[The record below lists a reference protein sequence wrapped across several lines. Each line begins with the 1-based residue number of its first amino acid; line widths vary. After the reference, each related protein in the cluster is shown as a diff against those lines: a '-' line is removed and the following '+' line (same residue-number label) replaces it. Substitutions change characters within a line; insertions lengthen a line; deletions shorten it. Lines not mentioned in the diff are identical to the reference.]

1 MSSDRVDSSLQFEN
15 SEESDRFGAPEI
27 TELGKRVVSG
37 KGGKLSEKLNSFN
50 AKAKTIGLVCA
61 GLPM

>member
-15 SEESDRFGAPEI
+15 SEESDRFEAPEI

-37 KGGKLSEKLNSFN
+37 KASKLSEKLKSFN
-50 AKAKTIGLVCA
+50 AKGKTIRLVCA